1 MVNRFKERLKSN
13 RGNAIL
19 IMGLA
24 IFGLILLMAIFFVDV
39 SKNIYISN
47 NYTQMAQRATQ
58 TALKQQNSI
67 GGLTPQ
73 AATAVIN
80 EYLEEREPKTK
91 CASTDG
97 SGNTV
102 ACQTVETKAFRTLC
116 AKKYPNYP
124 EIEVAFSTARNNK
137 GKTSSTDNFG
147 VTLSYKNGSIP
158 EFSPAQKRLFY
169 RNQYKTIRVKVKD
182 YGDNYF
188 FSMFGRGCE
197 VYNIQTSA
205 IAMDATAG
213 DTGK

>member
-39 SKNIYISN
+39 SKNIYI
-47 NYTQMAQRATQ
+47 
-58 TALKQQNSI
+58 
-67 GGLTPQ
+67 
-73 AATAVIN
+73 
-80 EYLEEREPKTK
+80 
-91 CASTDG
+91 
-97 SGNTV
+97 GNTV

-124 EIEVAFSTARNNK
+124 EIEVSFSTARDNK
-137 GKTSSTDNFG
+137 GKTPSTDNFG

-158 EFSPAQKRLFY
+158 EFSEAQKRLFY
-169 RNQYKTIRVKVKD
+169 RNQYKTIRVKIKD

-188 FSMFGRGCE
+188 FSMFGRECE

-213 DTGK
+213 NTGK